1 MDARAVTDRVAGG
14 QVESTY
20 AWLRLVAST
29 GLSTVG
35 GVGMWSFVVALP
47 AVQADFGLGRGEASL
62 PFTAVMMGFGLGA
75 MAIGRLVDRFGVFF
89 PLVGAAVAL
98 GVGYVAAGHAAN
110 VWQLALAHGAIGL
123 GSSAPFGPLVAD
135 LSRWFSRRRGIAVA
149 ICSSGN
155 SLAGV
160 IWPPLVEH
168 LVATTGWRAMH
179 IGVGIA
185 CTAIMLPLALALRR
199 PAPTER
205 SLAERAAAAQAQD
218 ALGLSPAA
226 LTALLGVAGVACCAA
241 MAMPQVHLVAYCGD
255 LGYGVARGAEM
266 LSLMLGCSLISRI
279 ACGFIADRI
288 GGVATLLISATLQAS
303 GLLDPQTTTTAV
315 GTSFY
320 ESVLHQQDLKTFDV
334 AIPVT
339 SLKSKEAA
347 LDKNMYKALK
357 AEACPT
363 IAFHLSNYAVAK
375 DTATAGNFVAKVNGL
390 LTIACQQQPVM
401 FDTVLTPGT
410 DAMHVVGQYTLLM
423 TDYGV
428 KPPTLMMGA
437 IKVKNEVTI
446 HFDLRLD
453 DSAR

>member
-1 MDARAVTDRVAGG
+1 MIRFMKSLMVMSFAFALVEQPSAAAWARNLSSGP
-14 QVESTY
+14 
-20 AWLRLVAST
+20 AS
-29 GLSTVG
+29 SV
-35 GVGMWSFVVALP
+35 W
-47 AVQADFGLGRGEASL
+47 
-62 PFTAVMMGFGLGA
+62 
-75 MAIGRLVDRFGVFF
+75 
-89 PLVGAAVAL
+89 LVGDSTL
-98 GVGYVAAGHAAN
+98 HPF
-110 VWQLALAHGAIGL
+110 
-123 GSSAPFGPLVAD
+123 SS
-135 LSRWFSRRRGIAVA
+135 
-149 ICSSGN
+149 
-155 SLAGV
+155 
-160 IWPPLVEH
+160 
-168 LVATTGWRAMH
+168 
-179 IGVGIA
+179 
-185 CTAIMLPLALALRR
+185 
-199 PAPTER
+199 R
-205 SLAERAAAAQAQD
+205 STQ
-218 ALGLSPAA
+218 
-226 LTALLGVAGVACCAA
+226 
-241 MAMPQVHLVAYCGD
+241 
-255 LGYGVARGAEM
+255 
-266 LSLMLGCSLISRI
+266 
-279 ACGFIADRI
+279 
-288 GGVATLLISATLQAS
+288 LQAS